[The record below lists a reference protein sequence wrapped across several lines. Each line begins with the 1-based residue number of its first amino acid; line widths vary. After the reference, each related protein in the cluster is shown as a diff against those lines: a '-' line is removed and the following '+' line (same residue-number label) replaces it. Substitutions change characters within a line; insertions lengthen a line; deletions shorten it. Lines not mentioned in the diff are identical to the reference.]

1 MVLAPWEAPLAF
13 KAILLFIAF
22 SSQEEIMANIKQMYR
37 TVMEDHFPD
46 RMVVEFGSQK
56 LVYRK
61 RAWKIPDEKTGEL
74 IEKGLRYGENPGQEA
89 ALYELVQGNLTVGGV
104 EFIGAGKG
112 LVSAIGE
119 EDMIQSGKHPG
130 KINFTDADNALN
142 ILKFLTDRPAAA
154 IMKHNNPSGVALGR
168 TLAEAYGRANMAD
181 RIAAF
186 GGCLAVNRAL
196 DKATAQMVS
205 ENYLEVVVAPEYEE
219 GTVDIL
225 KKRANLRIVRV
236 PRMDRLAEYRDVRF
250 VDIKSLIDGGII
262 IQQSP
267 INVIRS
273 KKDFQTA
280 TATTKGQTYTI
291 ERGPTEAEYSDMG
304 FGWAVE
310 QGVSSNSVLY
320 VKNGCT
326 VGIGTGEQ
334 DRVGVAEIA
343 VFKAYTKY
351 VDTLCFQNLGI
362 PYKTLEME
370 IAQGKRDRAL
380 KEELDQKTR
389 EDRGGIKGAVM
400 ISDAFFP
407 FRDGVDVGIKEGVT
421 AIVHPGGSDR
431 DFESIQACNEARPQ
445 VTMVFTGQRAF
456 KH

>member
-1 MVLAPWEAPLAF
+1 
-13 KAILLFIAF
+13 
-22 SSQEEIMANIKQMYR
+22 MAELKQMYR
-37 TVMEDHFPD
+37 TVMDDHFPE
-46 RMVVEFGSQK
+46 RMVIQFGNQV

-61 RAWKIPDEKTGEL
+61 RSWKIPDDKTGEL

-89 ALYELVQGNLTVGGV
+89 ALYELTNGNLTLGGC
-104 EFIGAGKG
+104 EFIGPGKG
-112 LVSAIGE
+112 LVSAISE
-119 EDMIQSGKHPG
+119 SEMIQSGKHPG

-142 ILKFLTDRPAAA
+142 ILKFLMDRPAAA
-154 IMKHNNPSGVALGR
+154 IMKHNNPSGVACGK
-168 TLAEAYGRANMAD
+168 TLAEAYGLADMAD

-186 GGCLAVNRAL
+186 GGCLAVNRAM
-196 DKATAQMVS
+196 DKVTAEMVS

-219 GTVDIL
+219 GAVEIL
-225 KKRANLRIVRV
+225 KRRANLRIVKV
-236 PRMDRLAEYRDVRF
+236 PRIDRLAEYRPLRF
-250 VDIKSLIDGGII
+250 VDFKSLIDGGIVV
-262 IQQSP
+262 QQSSV
-267 INVIRS
+267 NAIRT
-273 KKDFQTA
+273 KNDFQKAQA
-280 TATTKGQTYTI
+280 TYKGKTYAI
-291 ERGPTEAEYSDMG
+291 ERQPTEQEYDDMV

-320 VKNGCT
+320 VKNGVT

-351 VDTLCFQNLGI
+351 ADAVCFRKHGI

-370 IAQGKRDRAL
+370 IAQGKREAGAK
-380 KEELDQKTR
+380 KEIDKETR
-389 EDRGGIKGAVM
+389 EARGGIKGAVM

-421 AIVHPGGSDR
+421 AVVHPGGSDR
-431 DFESIQACNEARPQ
+431 DFESIQACNEAKPQ